1 LTVEDAGLRLKNRIE
16 AVVAFA
22 RARSVGPCGLEPKK
36 DRVKTLERVF
46 AAVLVA
52 GLAGLAF
59 GVFAAIGVIA
69 ENGLA
74 ADGRM
79 LGPLAAG
86 AAGFPAG
93 VAVFGIPL
101 LAIVFLTRIRLQP
114 WRAVPRLLA
123 GTVLGLAVACGICLL
138 PLGEWY
144 SFMDYRGPGPL
155 PAVALSIAFV
165 TLGAYLSAR
174 TMPSRS

>member
-1 LTVEDAGLRLKNRIE
+1 
-16 AVVAFA
+16 
-22 RARSVGPCGLEPKK
+22 
-36 DRVKTLERVF
+36 VKTLERVF

-59 GVFAAIGVIA
+59 GLFVAIGVIV

-74 ADGRM
+74 GNGRA

-101 LAIVFLTRIRLQP
+101 LAIVFFTRVRSQP

-138 PLGEWY
+138 PLGDWY
-144 SFMDYRGPGPL
+144 SFMDYRGPGPFR
-155 PAVALSIAFV
+155 AIALSIAFV
-165 TLGAYLSAR
+165 TLGAYLSVR
-174 TMPSRS
+174 TVPRRG